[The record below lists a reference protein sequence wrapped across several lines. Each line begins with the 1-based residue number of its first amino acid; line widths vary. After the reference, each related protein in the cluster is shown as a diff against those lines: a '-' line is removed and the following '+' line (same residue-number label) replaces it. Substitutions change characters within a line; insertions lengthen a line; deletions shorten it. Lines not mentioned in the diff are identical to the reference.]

1 MRDVYLDHAATTP
14 LDPDV
19 LAAMRP
25 HLTEHFG
32 NPSSPHARGRKA
44 SVALEEA
51 RETVAACIG
60 AEPSEIVFTSGGTEA
75 DNLALRGVLR
85 KAQSAGRAPAG
96 LLTGAAEHKAVL
108 ETAEALDAEALD
120 EDGVPVHILSPGA
133 DGAVRPQQVA
143 DAITEDTALVSL
155 MLVNNEVGTR
165 TDVAEIADICHEAG
179 ALLHTDAVQAAPHLD
194 VQALGGDL
202 ASLSAHKV
210 YGPKGIGALYVRSGV
225 ELAPLVRGGS
235 QERARRGGTQN
246 VAAAVGLAEALARA
260 TGAAEERAA
269 RLRGLRQH
277 LAERLRD
284 AFGEQVRLN
293 TPLAEEAAAP
303 HVLSVSFPAG
313 EEERPL
319 DGEMLLLNLD
329 VEGVCASAGSA
340 CTSGALEPSH
350 VLQAMGLPRET
361 AAATVRFSFGKDTTE
376 ADLDHAADALE
387 TVVGRMR
394 S

>member
-51 RETVAACIG
+51 RETVAECIG
-60 AEPSEIVFTSGGTEA
+60 AEPSEIIFTSGGTEA

-85 KAQSAGRAPAG
+85 KAQGAG
-96 LLTGAAEHKAVL
+96 LVTSAAEHKAVL
-108 ETAEALDAEALD
+108 EPAEALA
-120 EDGVPVHILSPGA
+120 EDGVAVNVLAPDESGT
-133 DGAVRPQQVA
+133 VRPQQVA
-143 DAITEDTALVSL
+143 EAISENPALVSL

-165 TDVAEIADICHEAG
+165 TDVAAVAEVCHANG

-194 VQALGGDL
+194 VEALGVDL

-246 VAAAVGLAEALARA
+246 VAAAVGFAEAIARA
-260 TGAAEERAA
+260 TDAAGERAVH
-269 RLRGLRQH
+269 LRNLQQR
-277 LAERLRD
+277 LAERLKG
-284 AFGEQVRLN
+284 ALGEQIRLN
-293 TPLAEEAAAP
+293 TPLGESIAGEEAAAP
-303 HVLSVSFPAG
+303 HVLSVSFPAEG
-313 EEERPL
+313 ERTPLDQPL

-329 VEGVCASAGSA
+329 VEGVRASAGSA

-376 ADLDHAADALE
+376 DEIEHAADALE

-394 S
+394 G

>member
-32 NPSSPHARGRKA
+32 NPSSPHERGRQA
-44 SVALEEA
+44 SVALEDA
-51 RETVAACIG
+51 RETVARCIG
-60 AEPSEIVFTSGGTEA
+60 AEPSEIIFTSGGTEA

-85 KAQSAGRAPAG
+85 DTQGTKRGARLVTS
-96 LLTGAAEHKAVL
+96 AAEHKAVL
-108 ETAEALDAEALD
+108 EPAEALAE
-120 EDGVPVHILSPGA
+120 EG
-133 DGAVRPQQVA
+133 GAVRVLTPGEEGAVQPEQVA
-143 DAITEDTALVSL
+143 GALTDAPALVSL
-155 MLVNNEVGTR
+155 MQVNNEVGTC
-165 TDVAEIADICHEAG
+165 TDVARIAEICHEHG
-179 ALLHTDAVQAAPHLD
+179 TLLHTDAVQAAPRLD
-194 VQALGGDL
+194 VEATGVDL

-210 YGPKGIGALYVRSGV
+210 YGPKGIGALYVRNGV

-246 VAAAVGLAEALARA
+246 VAAAVGMAEALARA
-260 TGAAEERAA
+260 TEATEERAA
-269 RLRGLRQH
+269 HLRGLQKR
-277 LAERLRD
+277 LAGQLRD
-284 AFGEQVRLN
+284 VFGEHIRLN
-293 TPLAEEAAAP
+293 TPLGGETAAP
-303 HVLSVSFPAG
+303 HILSVSFPPGNDPA
-313 EEERPL
+313 PL

-329 VEGVCASAGSA
+329 VEGVRASAGSA

-361 AAATVRFSFGKDTTE
+361 AAATVRFSFGKGTTE
-376 ADLDHAADALE
+376 EEIDHAADALE
-387 TVVGRMR
+387 AVVGRMR